1 MRGRQALKKAAI
13 VAIISL
19 LMAVSTGYA
28 LEKAG
33 ESSPEELVKHGQAL
47 NHQSRFAEAAE
58 LLEQALMINPSVRGG
73 KAAYQAALNGLLG
86 DEGSTGSNW
95 AIKPTKKWLVSKQI
109 NIKVGASSNLNSA
122 PSNSVIPLTIGG
134 ETIKLKL
141 AADETEKAGQA
152 IDLSLS
158 IAARK
163 QINKKEFAVLSAQLQ
178 QKKATQTGFTSYQW
192 GQLAA
197 TWGRNLA
204 SKHQIIG
211 GISIDVL
218 NYQQQKPYYI
228 VQGALRHRFLQWHQ
242 CSQQY
247 GVDVQRQGQQDNKA
261 LDGRFAGAVSSIS
274 CHQKNAVY
282 TAQVSAG
289 KDWAVGSRLGGD
301 QKIKKVQFQYDLRL
315 SNNSNDKLKA
325 MLSYYEQK
333 DKKGYNSLLNN
344 GSRRKV
350 QRVNALLEYQK
361 PLKIAGND
369 WVGYINIRRVTQHS
383 NIALFET
390 NTKELWLGL
399 KRKW

>member
-1 MRGRQALKKAAI
+1 MRGHQALKKAAI

-86 DEGSTGSNW
+86 DEKSTGSNW

-247 GVDVQRQGQQDNKA
+247 GVDVQRQGQQNNKA

-315 SNNSNDKLKA
+315 NNNSNDKLKA

-333 DKKGYNSLLNN
+333 DQKGYNSLLNN

-369 WVGYINIRRVTQHS
+369 WVGYINIRRVTQRS

>member
-247 GVDVQRQGQQDNKA
+247 GVDVQRQGQQNNKA